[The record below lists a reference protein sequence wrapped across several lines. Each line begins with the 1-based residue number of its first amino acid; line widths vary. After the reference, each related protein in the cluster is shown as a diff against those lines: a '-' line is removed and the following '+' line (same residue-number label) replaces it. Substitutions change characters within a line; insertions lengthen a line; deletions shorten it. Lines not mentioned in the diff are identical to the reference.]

1 MILRMFYRED
11 PVMDISVID
20 SPGEF
25 IVQSWNILCP
35 DLLPEELKPA
45 FAYTEYKGLQQN
57 TLDQWI
63 NQRAIPDY
71 RENIDDCLL
80 SLYHLPY
87 HLFGRMYRY
96 QHTAA
101 LLSHFASGFDDYVL
115 SLTKTEIICYA
126 PIDPRLINLY
136 RLRPIEKD
144 EWYMRKQNPV
154 CAADECLKK
163 RIDIP
168 IPYENQCIPSI
179 SYTIPSSVPS
189 WLERGT
195 KGLVLKQK
203 LSEWNQGELRNR
215 AEFLI
220 EYGEKHA
227 FAGKRC
233 LSDNQFCTDFSDIS
247 ECDETLR
254 RLLGA
259 IKNADSRIRTSSHTA
274 NQQTDENRQR
284 KKYFHQSGRN
294 RDCLPETQKRCFS
307 NRYFVKSRHLR
318 VSFFCCEGRSAPII
332 TTRNKKGIMRK
343 TSCLKYDSGETAKRR
358 EISTLW
364 RIAPLRI
371 IQSQLHVNDHRLI
384 L

>member
-101 LLSHFASGFDDYVL
+101 LLPHFASGFDDYVL

-247 ECDETLR
+247 ECDVSFLQSFLPYMKPCEDFWEQLKTLIPEYVHPVIQPISK
-254 RLLGA
+254 LMKTA
-259 IKNADSRIRTSSHTA
+259 KEKNISISPAEIGIA
-274 NQQTDENRQR
+274 CQKR
-284 KKYFHQSGRN
+284 KKDAF
-294 RDCLPETQKRCFS
+294 
-307 NRYFVKSRHLR
+307 
-318 VSFFCCEGRSAPII
+318 PI
-332 TTRNKKGIMRK
+332 
-343 TSCLKYDSGETAKRR
+343 
-358 EISTLW
+358 
-364 RIAPLRI
+364 
-371 IQSQLHVNDHRLI
+371 VI